1 MEFKQGS
8 DAVPLF
14 IKPRQD
20 GVVIDMATWTNQYGE
35 ATPSNGV
42 YTLVAETADKS
53 GTLEIVATSVDADG
67 INFTLPASMFET
79 AQRSWTV
86 SLKFLLNSITNFSL
100 YNFDVKVTKAD
111 SVNTR

>member
-1 MEFKQGS
+1 MEIKQGS
-8 DAVPLF
+8 SNVPLF

-20 GVVIDMATWTNQYGE
+20 GIVIPMATWTNQYGE

-53 GTLEIVATSVDADG
+53 GNLEIIAGSVDTDG
-67 INFTLPASMFET
+67 MNFTLPAEMFDK

-86 SLKFLLNSITNFSL
+86 SLKFLLNGTTSFSL
-100 YNFDVKVTKAD
+100 YNFDIKVTK
-111 SVNTR
+111 SESPNSR